1 MKGVLTS
8 GKGRGKTFVEKEEYS
23 SQMREKLGL
32 HPYPGT
38 LNCRVDGHI
47 VEDLRNMGGILL
59 EGFVKD
65 GKTYGNVAC
74 FPVTFHNDR
83 CFVVIPE
90 KSVHRR
96 AVEIVAEGNLREK
109 YELEDGM
116 EMEIMFEPFLKKCRR
131 ITTYAVPSLAGN
143 NSDIVIFYD
152 APVEA
157 GRRDMCYTEREH
169 AAGIS
174 SRWYR
179 KTIPVREVVS
189 IVFENTE
196 KHAYKRLFKFI
207 EKNHYRVMS
216 PVRKIGY
223 TALNEWQIEVKT
235 TEH

>member
-1 MKGVLTS
+1 MKGCLLQVRGEENICGNGGVFLTDERETRTS
-8 GKGRGKTFVEKEEYS
+8 SLSRNIELQGGWTHCRGSEK
-23 SQMREKLGL
+23 
-32 HPYPGT
+32 H
-38 LNCRVDGHI
+38 
-47 VEDLRNMGGILL
+47 GGILL

-116 EMEIMFEPFLKKCRR
+116 EMEITFEPFLKKCRR
-131 ITTYAVPSLAGN
+131 ITTYAAPSLAGN
-143 NSDIVIFYD
+143 NSDIIIFYD

-189 IVFENTE
+189 IVFENTG